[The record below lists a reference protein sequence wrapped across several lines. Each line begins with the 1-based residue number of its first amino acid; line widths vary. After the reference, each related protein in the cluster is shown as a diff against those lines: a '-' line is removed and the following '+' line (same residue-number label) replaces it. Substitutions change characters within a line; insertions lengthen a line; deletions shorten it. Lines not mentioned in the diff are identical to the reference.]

1 MWGYDRTSFPRRSGS
16 VKKSTKVLLIIG
28 LGILG
33 LYVIGDYE
41 TKKYRIETATP
52 FTAKELRD
60 AQLVAGQIQNA
71 LLASGIDAQAQAAG
85 DDPKTFFIFG
95 PSINRSTAYQ
105 LIKNAKLRRIMAVGK
120 YTQVTF
126 MNSFTDPTFN
136 EDYSLV
142 KAQEFPPPTK

>member
-1 MWGYDRTSFPRRSGS
+1 

-33 LYVIGDYE
+33 LYAIGDYE
-41 TKKYRIETATP
+41 TKKYRIETATRQTPP

-71 LLASGIDAQAQAAG
+71 LLASGIDAQAQAAA
-85 DDPKTFFIFG
+85 DDPKTLFIFG

-126 MNSFTDPTFN
+126 MNSFTDPTFS

-142 KAQEFPPPTK
+142 KAREVPPPTK